1 LLFVIAR
8 GAFMTF
14 LFGGQF
20 GAAVLAKARCTPP
33 IADDVKNVRIFDGKS
48 ASLSAPSNVLVKGNV
63 LETISDAPI
72 EAEGVSGMRP
82 VTTSLRPLWLLN
94 QLGAKTRKFIL
105 GDLS

>member
-1 LLFVIAR
+1 
-8 GAFMTF
+8 MTF

-20 GAAVLAKARCTPP
+20 GAAVLAIALCTPA
-33 IADDVKNVRIFDGKS
+33 IADDVLFENVRIFDGKS
-48 ASLSAPSNVLVKGNV
+48 ASLSAPSSVLVKGNV
-63 LETISDAPI
+63 IETISDAPI

-82 VTTSLRPLWLLN
+82 ITTSLRPLWLLN